1 MIQNITGVVFIIFH
15 IICCVLVWT
24 GINSHLLKVKRY
36 LILPVIFVPVW
47 GMICVL
53 LLHFQIFFHQDKKRE
68 IGIEK
73 MKINE
78 EIYRS
83 IIAPKEE
90 SDRNIVPLEEV
101 LLIDEAAMRRD
112 LLMNVLN
119 DDPENYIDM
128 LKQARMND
136 DVEVVHYAITG
147 MVELSKEYE
156 SRLQNT
162 SFSINAGM
170 LNLSATVYTRRK
182 IKDPST
188 MPTALTK
195 IPPLPRIVPP
205 ISREASAMVTIPCP
219 ILISTDFCD

>member
-101 LLIDEAAMRRD
+101 LLIDEAAMRTD
-112 LLMNVLN
+112 LV
-119 DDPENYIDM
+119 I
-128 LKQARMND
+128 
-136 DVEVVHYAITG
+136 
-147 MVELSKEYE
+147 
-156 SRLQNT
+156 
-162 SFSINAGM
+162 
-170 LNLSATVYTRRK
+170 
-182 IKDPST
+182 
-188 MPTALTK
+188 
-195 IPPLPRIVPP
+195 
-205 ISREASAMVTIPCP
+205 
-219 ILISTDFCD
+219 

>member
-53 LLHFQIFFHQDKKRE
+53 LLHFQKFFHQDKKRE

-112 LLMNVLN
+112 LIMNVLN

-156 SRLQNT
+156 SRLQ
-162 SFSINAGM
+162 
-170 LNLSATVYTRRK
+170 K
-182 IKDPST
+182 IEYRYAKEP
-188 MPTALTK
+188 
-195 IPPLPRIVPP
+195 
-205 ISREASAMVTIPCP
+205 ENQQ
-219 ILISTDFCD
+219 LISEYCDFLQEYLFQ